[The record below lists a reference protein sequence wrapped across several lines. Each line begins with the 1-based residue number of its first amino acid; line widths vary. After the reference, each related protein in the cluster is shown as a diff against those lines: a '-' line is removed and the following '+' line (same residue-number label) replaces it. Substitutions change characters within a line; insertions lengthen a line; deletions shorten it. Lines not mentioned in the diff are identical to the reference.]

1 MFVFLVI
8 NRLVIVM
15 SYYFSE
21 KPPCQGGHPRSA
33 PGRWD
38 GRDVSQYEGT
48 YGDYLIAKVSK
59 VFPELA
65 QRTALHM

>member
-1 MFVFLVI
+1 
-8 NRLVIVM
+8 M
-15 SYYFSE
+15 S
-21 KPPCQGGHPRSA
+21 SA
-33 PGRWD
+33 
-38 GRDVSQYEGT
+38 QYEGT